1 MSNQSWI
8 HNDILK
14 KFREPLQ
21 SQSGVP
27 VSQQVRA
34 QTEQVVSARLV
45 LPIYFPIEHQLLQDR
60 TRLTQP

>member
-1 MSNQSWI
+1 MSAHSWI
-8 HNDILK
+8 HNAILM
-14 KFREPLQ
+14 KFREQLK

-45 LPIYFPIEHQLLQDR
+45 LPIYFPIEHQLLQER